1 MNVVSRST
9 GILLLSLCIAACG
22 GKEDAGASARA
33 DLPEAAAPAETAAAA
48 IVEVSAPAAPL
59 DLSGRLAAANLSNG
73 GRQFIQCRACHTL
86 EQDGAHLTGPNL
98 WGIENAKAGSKA
110 GFEFSTAVADSGI
123 TWTKEELDAFIKSP
137 NDVIPGSKMIF
148 RGISDDQK
156 RADLLAYLLKETSP
170 ATASE

>member
-1 MNVVSRST
+1 
-9 GILLLSLCIAACG
+9 G
-22 GKEDAGASARA
+22 GKEDAGASAKA
-33 DLPEAAAPAETAAAA
+33 APPEVAAPAETAA

-59 DLSGRLAAANLSNG
+59 DLPGRLAAANLANG

-110 GFEFSTAVADSGI
+110 GFEFSTAVAESGI

-156 RADLLAYLLKETSP
+156 RADLLSYLLNETSP